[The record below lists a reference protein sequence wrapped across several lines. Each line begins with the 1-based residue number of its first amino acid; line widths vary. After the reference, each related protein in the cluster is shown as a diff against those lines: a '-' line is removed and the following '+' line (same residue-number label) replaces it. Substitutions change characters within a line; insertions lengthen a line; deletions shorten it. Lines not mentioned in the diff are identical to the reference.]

1 MGSATRRV
9 APYTGARMFRTK
21 WFQRKFPAITDNG
34 LLPGILERL
43 SGTSAR
49 LRAMV
54 ADARPRAVES
64 GWSAAKELGH
74 LSDIEPLWLARVQDI
89 LQGRPDLTAAD
100 LTNRATTDADHD
112 RHPLPALVD
121 RFEPARR
128 ALVVA
133 LRGATDADLE
143 RSAKHPRLGTPMR
156 LVDLAYFVAEHDDHH
171 MARLRELLNA

>member
-1 MGSATRRV
+1 MRR
-9 APYTGARMFRTK
+9 TE
-21 WFQRKFPAITDNG
+21 WFQRRFTAIADNG

-43 SGTSAR
+43 AGVPAR
-49 LRAMV
+49 LRAMITDV
-54 ADARPRAVES
+54 HPRAVAA

-89 LQGRPDLTAAD
+89 VQGRPDLTVAD
-100 LTNRATTDADHD
+100 LTNRATTEADHD

-128 ALVVA
+128 ALVAAIRV
-133 LRGATDADLE
+133 ATDADLE
-143 RSAKHPRLGTPMR
+143 RSARHPRLGTPMR

-171 MARLRELLNA
+171 MARLRELITHD